1 NSGDN
6 MLIGR
11 EGSDTLRGNGGAD
24 TFVFDRKA
32 GPDNVDTIVDFTS
45 GEDIIKLRGR
55 EFGVSDRGVLATDAL
70 HLGVAAD
77 STEDRVIYDIENGRL
92 WVDRDGSGG
101 GEKELIAILQNQ
113 ALIDA
118 TDFEFY

>member
-45 GEDIIKLRGR
+45 GEDQIFIKGAL
-55 EFGVSDRGVLATDAL
+55 FGVPSMSASQNGIFHFGRQAQN
-70 HLGVAAD
+70 AA
-77 STEDRVIYDIENGRL
+77 DRVIYDRDAGEL
-92 WVDRDGSGG
+92 W
-101 GEKELIAILQNQ
+101 
-113 ALIDA
+113 IDA
-118 TDFEFY
+118 DGAGGQGAKLIMELGVGTLLQDEDVFIF